1 MHVTIE
7 FIKLLVKNY
16 VDKLHVTIKMIKL
29 HVTINDVSF
38 IFSYI
43 NIVGVVVSSVLLY
56 EWTTQQIIK
65 NS

>member
-56 EWTTQQIIK
+56 E
-65 NS
+65 